1 MLGKESNRGVT
12 KKYVVYVVN
21 VAFLEIKRN
30 GHLPLWMNSLYKHKI
45 FK

>member
-21 VAFLEIKRN
+21 VAFLECLFLILVYSFWLLLN
-30 GHLPLWMNSLYKHKI
+30 CLC
-45 FK
+45 